1 MNCTKNTIKVAASF
15 GIILLFFTG
24 GVFLFIFHF
33 WKRSLSWRFKE
44 FNPKQAFTDA
54 DIAQQSIF
62 INHLPKTVSMQMMTL
77 RVKEVFEKMFS
88 EEKVVSVRVIPKMDD
103 LLEKGN
109 RLRINKDKLAYYK

>member
-1 MNCTKNTIKVAASF
+1 
-15 GIILLFFTG
+15 
-24 GVFLFIFHF
+24 
-33 WKRSLSWRFKE
+33 
-44 FNPKQAFTDA
+44 
-54 DIAQQSIF
+54 
-62 INHLPKTVSMQMMTL
+62 MQMMTL